1 MKRSISL
8 NEFWIRIFGITELI
22 EYLRTKVSIG
32 HLISE
37 YEYLFRLGLSARIS
51 PIVNL
56 VGSSGI
62 GSIMLHI

>member
-8 NEFWIRIFGITELI
+8 NEFWIRIFRITELI

-37 YEYLFRLGLSARIS
+37 YEYLFSLGLSARI
-51 PIVNL
+51 PQIMNL
-56 VGSSGI
+56 VGRIGI
-62 GSIMLHI
+62 GSIMLRI